1 LDNRFGLFA
10 KAEGM
15 PALKEWPEIILA
27 FAPKWFDSSRRIVFV
42 NLSVVKNVPLSNVN
56 TGKFFCT
63 NDFFAFLKFQRQAK
77 GQKLSFSILNMSMK
91 SPDKDLFTFGRP
103 M

>member
-1 LDNRFGLFA
+1 MFA

-27 FAPKWFDSSRRIVFV
+27 FVPKWFDSSRRIVFV
-42 NLSVVKNVPLSNVN
+42 NLSVVKNVPLSNVY

-63 NDFFAFLKFQRQAK
+63 NDFFAFLKFQRQEK
-77 GQKLSFSILNMSMK
+77 GQKLSFSILKMSMK